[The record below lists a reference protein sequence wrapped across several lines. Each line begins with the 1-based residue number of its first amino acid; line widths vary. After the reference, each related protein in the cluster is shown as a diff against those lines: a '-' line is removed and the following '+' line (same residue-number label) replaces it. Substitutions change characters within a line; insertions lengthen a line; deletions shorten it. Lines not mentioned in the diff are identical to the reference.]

1 MKSKD
6 MSFTAKFIIRY
17 RHQAGHWEN
26 FDGAKYRIVA
36 SSGKILKENLL
47 TSSTGETIV
56 ISTEK
61 SEDIR
66 VELFN
71 LKTNTYD
78 IPTYVV
84 KNCTENTREKTS
96 IKTVNVEKGYIQV
109 KFTAPKAINL
119 DKNIKYHFEF
129 KPTGEKGI
137 ITLSNS
143 LKNGLTK
150 TYTTEPSSLLDGGYP
165 KQVKAKFIKLF
176 TDVSP
181 LARIHLKVVKKDG
194 KESNEI
200 STTFAPRVIP
210 IGSKFHYREIS
221 LEKVFWEDKT
231 EEAVKESKTV
241 AQRLNEYRKVVISI
255 SRVAGTT
262 YQLERKDLGELIAP
276 NLNSQNAVTWQDG
289 KEITIRI
296 PKKFKGILIIKNY
309 KTKKAIATINV
320 AKFPNENETISFGQ
334 SKFEL
339 PKPPSSGAKKLMEDA
354 QKGVKDAPQ
363 QKAEFLTYT
372 ISTNCND
379 QKFREKYDLED
390 LKTCSDKEFAIIVNA
405 IFTNFVWDN
414 GIVPV
419 FSATVTGTTDIAKN
433 ALRDNYINKYLI
445 PFFKNI
451 GVAAKDILI
460 AVKTQNKTLML
471 FFLGLSHL
479 RYQMNMN
486 AIRHLKKKMVMNN
499 IPVKEPITWK
509 SIKTGALI
517 GFFIVATS
525 EVIEHLST
533 DKANKDWTNLIS
545 TLVGVAVKTVIGT
558 ILTTLVTS
566 FILTAFVGVTAP
578 FVAVLV
584 VGLIVGFVIGFL
596 IDALDSYY
604 LNFTG
609 GIKYLLNKVQD
620 GFAGNIK
627 KLIESISKIVGINY
641 TIPNWLLN

>member
-1 MKSKD
+1 

-26 FDGAKYRIVA
+26 FGGAKYRIVA
-36 SSGKILKENLL
+36 SSGKVLEENLL

-56 ISTEK
+56 ISTER

-78 IPTYVV
+78 IPTYTV

-96 IKTVNVEKGYIQV
+96 TKTVNVEKGYIQV

-119 DKNIKYHFEF
+119 DKNLKYHFEF

-137 ITLSNS
+137 VTLSDR
-143 LKNGLTK
+143 LKNGLTI
-150 TYTTEPSSLLDGGYP
+150 TYTTEPSDFLDGGYP

-181 LARIHLKVVKKDG
+181 LARVHLKVVQKDG
-194 KESNEI
+194 KESTEI

-221 LEKVFWEDKT
+221 LEKVFWEDRS
-231 EEAVKESKTV
+231 EEAAKESKTV
-241 AQRLNEYRKVVISI
+241 AQRLTQYRKVVVSI
-255 SRVAGTT
+255 SRAAGTT
-262 YQLERKDLGELIAP
+262 YQIERKDLGEIIAP
-276 NLNSQNAVTWQDG
+276 NLNPQNAVTWQDG
-289 KEITIRI
+289 KEITIRV
-296 PKKFKGILIIKNY
+296 PKKFKGILIIKNF
-309 KTKKAIATINV
+309 KTKKAVATINI
-320 AKFPNENETISFGQ
+320 AKFTNENETISFGQ

-339 PKPPSSGAKKLMEDA
+339 PKPPSNGTKKLMEDA
-354 QKGVKDAPQ
+354 QKGAKDVKQ
-363 QKAEFLTYT
+363 QKTEFLTYT

-379 QKFREKYDLED
+379 QKFREKYALED
-390 LKTCSDKEFAIIVNA
+390 LKTCSDKEFAIIVNS

-414 GIVPV
+414 GVVPV
-419 FSATVTGTTDIAKN
+419 FSAAVTGTHDTAKN
-433 ALRDNYINKYLI
+433 AFRDNYLNKYLI

-479 RYQMNMN
+479 RYQMNMS

-499 IPVKEPITWK
+499 IPVNEPITWK
-509 SIKTGALI
+509 SIKAGAVV

-525 EVIEHLST
+525 EVIEHCST
-533 DKANKDWTNLIS
+533 DKANRDLTNLLSI
-545 TLVGVAVKTVIGT
+545 LIGVAVKAVIGT
-558 ILTTLVTS
+558 ILTTLLTS
-566 FILTAFVGVTAP
+566 
-578 FVAVLV
+578 AVLTFAV
-584 VGLIVGFVIGFL
+584 GAAVPFLAVLGVGLLIGFIVGFI
-596 IDALDSYY
+596 IDGLDSYY
-604 LNFTG
+604 LNFTN
-609 GIKYLLNKVQD
+609 GIKYLMNKIQNNIA
-620 GFAGNIK
+620 FNIK
-627 KLIESISKIVGINY
+627 KLVESISKIVGVNY
-641 TIPNWLLN
+641 TVPSWFLN

>member
-1 MKSKD
+1 MKSKN

-17 RHQAGHWEN
+17 RHQAGHWAN

-36 SSGKILKENLL
+36 ASGKVLKENLI
-47 TSSTGETIV
+47 TSSAGETIV

-61 SEDIR
+61 SEDVR

-71 LKTNTYD
+71 IKTNTYD
-78 IPTYVV
+78 IPTFAV

-96 IKTVNVEKGYIQV
+96 TKPVNVEKGYIQV

-119 DKNIKYHFEF
+119 DKNLKYHFEF

-137 ITLSNS
+137 VTLSNR
-143 LKNGLTK
+143 LKSGLTN
-150 TYTTEPSSLLDGGYP
+150 TYTTEPSDLLDGGYP
-165 KQVKAKFIKLF
+165 KQVKAKFTKLF

-181 LARIHLKVVKKDG
+181 LARVHLKVVKKDG

-221 LEKVFWEDKT
+221 LEKVFWEDKS
-231 EEAVKESKTV
+231 EDASKQSRTI
-241 AQRLNEYRKVVISI
+241 AQRLTEYRKVVVSI
-255 SRVAGTT
+255 SRAAGTT
-262 YQLERKDLGELIAP
+262 YQIERKDLGGIIAP
-276 NLNSQNAVTWQDG
+276 NLNLQNAVTWQDG

-296 PKKFKGILIIKNY
+296 PKKFKGILIIKNFKSK
-309 KTKKAIATINV
+309 KTIAIINV

-334 SKFEL
+334 SKFVL

-390 LKTCSDKEFAIIVNA
+390 LKTCSDREFATIVNA

-414 GIVPV
+414 GVVPL
-419 FSATVTGTTDIAKN
+419 FSAAVTGTRDAAKN
-433 ALRDNYINKYLI
+433 AFRDDYINKYLI

-460 AVKTQNKTLML
+460 AVKTQNKTLIL

-479 RYQMNMN
+479 RYQFNMN
-486 AIRHLKKKMVMNN
+486 AIRHLKKKMLMNN
-499 IPVKEPITWK
+499 IPVKDPITWK
-509 SIKTGALI
+509 SIKAGVLI

-525 EVIEHLST
+525 EVIEHLSSE
-533 DKANKDWTNLIS
+533 KANRDWTNLIAI
-545 TLVGVAVKTVIGT
+545 LIGAAVKTVIGT
-558 ILTTLVTS
+558 ILTTLLTS
-566 FILTAFVGVTAP
+566 ALLTLVSGITAP
-578 FVAVLV
+578 FIFVLG
-584 VGLIVGFVIGFL
+584 VGLVLGIAIGIL
-596 IDALDSYY
+596 IDNIDAYY

-609 GIKYLLNKVQD
+609 GIKYLLNEIQD
-620 GFAGNIK
+620 CFAVNIK
-627 KLIESISKIVGINY
+627 KLIESISRISGLNY
-641 TIPNWLLN
+641 TVPNWLLN

>member
-1 MKSKD
+1 

-17 RHQAGHWEN
+17 RHQAGHWAN

-36 SSGKILKENLL
+36 ASGKVLKENLI
-47 TSSTGETIV
+47 TSSAGETIV

-61 SEDIR
+61 SEDVR

-71 LKTNTYD
+71 IKTNTYD
-78 IPTYVV
+78 IPTFAV

-96 IKTVNVEKGYIQV
+96 TKPVNVEKGYIQV

-119 DKNIKYHFEF
+119 DKNLKYHFEF

-137 ITLSNS
+137 VTLSDR
-143 LKNGLTK
+143 LKNGLTG
-150 TYTTEPSSLLDGGYP
+150 TYTTEPSGFLDGGYP
-165 KQVKAKFIKLF
+165 KQVKAKFTKLF

-181 LARIHLKVVKKDG
+181 LARVHLKVVKKDG

-200 STTFAPRVIP
+200 ATTFAPRVIP

-221 LEKVFWEDKT
+221 LEKVFWEDKS
-231 EEAVKESKTV
+231 EEAAKESKTV
-241 AQRLNEYRKVVISI
+241 AQRLTDYRKVVISI

-262 YQLERKDLGELIAP
+262 YQIERKDLGELIAP

-296 PKKFKGILIIKNY
+296 PKKFKGVLIIKNFKSK
-309 KTKKAIATINV
+309 KTIAIINV
-320 AKFPNENETISFGQ
+320 AKFPNEDEIISFGL
-334 SKFEL
+334 SKFAL
-339 PKPPSSGAKKLMEDA
+339 PTPPSSGTKKLMEDA
-354 QKGVKDAPQ
+354 QKGTKDISQ

-372 ISTNCND
+372 ISTNCNN
-379 QKFREKYDLED
+379 QKFREKYDLGD

-419 FSATVTGTTDIAKN
+419 FSAALAGTRDTAKN
-433 ALRDNYINKYLI
+433 AFRNDYINKYLI

-471 FFLGLSHL
+471 FFLGLTHL
-479 RYQMNMN
+479 RYQMNMS
-486 AIRHLKKKMVMNN
+486 AIQHLKKKMVMNN

-509 SIKTGALI
+509 SIKAGALI

-525 EVIEHLST
+525 EVIEHFST
-533 DKANKDWTNLIS
+533 DKANRDLTNLIS
-545 TLVGVAVKTVIGT
+545 TLVGIGVKAVIGT
-558 ILTTLVTS
+558 VLTTLITS
-566 FILTAFVGVTAP
+566 AVLTFAVGASAP
-578 FVAVLV
+578 FLAVLGI
-584 VGLIVGFVIGFL
+584 GLIVGFIVGFL
-596 IDALDSYY
+596 IDSLDSYY

-609 GIKYLLNKVQD
+609 GIKYLLNKIQD
-620 GFAGNIK
+620 NFAGTMK
-627 KLIESISKIVGINY
+627 KLVESISKLAGVNY
-641 TIPNWLLN
+641 TVPSWLLN

>member
-1 MKSKD
+1 

-36 SSGKILKENLL
+36 SSGKVLKENLL
-47 TSSTGETIV
+47 TSTKGETIV

-61 SEDIR
+61 QEDIR

-71 LKTNTYD
+71 LKTGTYD
-78 IPTYVV
+78 LPTLAV

-96 IKTVNVEKGYIQV
+96 TKIVNVEKGYIQV

-119 DKNIKYHFEF
+119 DKNLKYHFEF

-137 ITLSNS
+137 VTLSNR
-143 LKNGLTK
+143 LKNGLTG
-150 TYTTEPSSLLDGGYP
+150 TYTTEPSGLLDGGYP

-181 LARIHLKVVKKDG
+181 LARVHLKVVKKDG

-221 LEKVFWEDKT
+221 LEKVFWEDKS
-231 EEAVKESKTV
+231 EEAAKESKTV
-241 AQRLNEYRKVVISI
+241 AQRLTEYRKVIVSI
-255 SRVAGTT
+255 SRAAGTT
-262 YQLERKDLGELIAP
+262 YQIERKDLGAIIAP
-276 NLNSQNAVTWQDG
+276 NLNPQNAVTWQDG
-289 KEITIRI
+289 KEITVRV
-296 PKKFKGILIIKNY
+296 PKKFKGILIIKNMR
-309 KTKKAIATINV
+309 TKKAIATINV
-320 AKFPNENETISFGQ
+320 AKFTNENETISFGQ

-339 PKPPSSGAKKLMEDA
+339 PKPPSNGAKKLMEDA
-354 QKGVKDAPQ
+354 QKGAKDAPQ

-379 QKFREKYDLED
+379 QKFKEKYALED
-390 LKTCSDKEFAIIVNA
+390 LKDCSDKEFAIIVNA

-419 FSATVTGTTDIAKN
+419 FSAAVSGSRDTAKN
-433 ALRDNYINKYLI
+433 AFREDYINKYLI

-460 AVKTQNKTLML
+460 AVKTQNKTLIL

-479 RYQMNMN
+479 RYQMNMS

-509 SIKTGALI
+509 SIKAGAVI

-525 EVIEHLST
+525 EVIEHFST
-533 DKANKDWTNLIS
+533 DKANRDWTNLLS
-545 TLVGVAVKTVIGT
+545 TLIGTAVKAIIGT
-558 ILTTLVTS
+558 ILTTLITS
-566 FILTAFVGVTAP
+566 FILTAFVGITAP
-578 FVAVLV
+578 FIAVLM
-584 VGLIVGFVIGFL
+584 VGLIVGFTIGFL
-596 IDALDSYY
+596 IDSLDGYY

-609 GIKYLLNKVQD
+609 GIKYLLNRIQD
-620 GFAGNIK
+620 CFSGNLK
-627 KLIESISKIVGINY
+627 KIIESISKIVGVSY
-641 TIPNWLLN
+641 TVPTWFLN

>member
-1 MKSKD
+1 

-17 RHQAGHWEN
+17 RHQAGHWAN
-26 FDGAKYRIVA
+26 FDGAKYRIVSA
-36 SSGKILKENLL
+36 SGKVLKENLI

-56 ISTEK
+56 ISTDK
-61 SEDIR
+61 SEDVR

-71 LKTNTYD
+71 LKTNKYD
-78 IPTYVV
+78 IPTFSV
-84 KNCTENTREKTS
+84 KNSTENTREKTS
-96 IKTVNVEKGYIQV
+96 IKSVNVEKGYIQV

-119 DKNIKYHFEF
+119 DKNLKYHFEF
-129 KPTGEKGI
+129 KPTSEKGI
-137 ITLSNS
+137 VTLSDR
-143 LKNGLTK
+143 LKNGLTG
-150 TYTTEPSSLLDGGYP
+150 TYTTEPSDFLDGGYP
-165 KQVKAKFIKLF
+165 KQVKAKFTKLF

-181 LARIHLKVVKKDG
+181 LARVHLKVVKKDG

-200 STTFAPRVIP
+200 STTFSPRVIP

-221 LEKVFWEDKT
+221 LEKVFWEDKS
-231 EEAVKESKTV
+231 EEASKQSKTV
-241 AQRLNEYRKVVISI
+241 AQRLTEYRKVVVSI

-262 YQLERKDLGELIAP
+262 YQIERKDLGELIAP
-276 NLNSQNAVTWQDG
+276 NLNLQNAVTWQDG

-296 PKKFKGILIIKNY
+296 PKKFKGILIIKNFKSK
-309 KTKKAIATINV
+309 KTIAIINV
-320 AKFPNENETISFGQ
+320 AKFPNEDETISFGQ
-334 SKFEL
+334 SKFVL
-339 PKPPSSGAKKLMEDA
+339 PKPPSSGAKKVLEDA
-354 QKGVKDAPQ
+354 QKGVRDAPQ

-372 ISTNCND
+372 ISTNCNN
-379 QKFREKYDLED
+379 QKFREKYDLDD
-390 LKTCSDKEFAIIVNA
+390 LKTCTDKEFATIVNA
-405 IFTNFVWDN
+405 IFTNFVWDY

-419 FSATVTGTTDIAKN
+419 FSASVTGTKDTVKN
-433 ALRDNYINKYLI
+433 AFRDDYINKYLI
-445 PFFKNI
+445 PFFRNI

-509 SIKTGALI
+509 SIRTGALI
-517 GFFIVATS
+517 GFFIVGTS

-545 TLVGVAVKTVIGT
+545 TLIGVAVKTVIGT

-566 FILTAFVGVTAP
+566 FILAPLVGVTAP
-578 FVAVLV
+578 FLAVLAVGLV
-584 VGLIVGFVIGFL
+584 VGFVLGFL

-609 GIKYLLNKVQD
+609 GIKYLLNKIQD
-620 GFAGNIK
+620 GFAGNFK

-641 TIPNWLLN
+641 TIPSWFLN

>member
-1 MKSKD
+1 

-17 RHQAGHWEN
+17 RHQAGHWAN

-36 SSGKILKENLL
+36 ASGKVLKENLI
-47 TSSTGETIV
+47 TSSAGETIV

-61 SEDIR
+61 SEDVR

-78 IPTYVV
+78 IPTFAV

-96 IKTVNVEKGYIQV
+96 TKFVNVEKGYIQV

-119 DKNIKYHFEF
+119 DKNLKYHFEF

-137 ITLSNS
+137 VTLSNR
-143 LKNGLTK
+143 LKSGLTN
-150 TYTTEPSSLLDGGYP
+150 TYTTEPSDLLDGGYP
-165 KQVKAKFIKLF
+165 KQVKAKFTKLF

-181 LARIHLKVVKKDG
+181 LARVHLKVVKKDS

-221 LEKVFWEDKT
+221 LEKVFWEDKS
-231 EEAVKESKTV
+231 EVAVKESKTI
-241 AQRLNEYRKVVISI
+241 AQRLTEYRKVIVSI
-255 SRVAGTT
+255 SRSAGTT
-262 YQLERKDLGELIAP
+262 YQIERKDLGELIAP
-276 NLNSQNAVTWQDG
+276 SLNPQNAITWQDG

-296 PKKFKGILIIKNY
+296 PKKFKGVLIIKNFKSK
-309 KTKKAIATINV
+309 KTIAIINV
-320 AKFPNENETISFGQ
+320 AKFPNENDTISFGQ

-354 QKGVKDAPQ
+354 QKGITDAPQ

-379 QKFREKYDLED
+379 QRFREKYALED

-419 FSATVTGTTDIAKN
+419 FSAATTGARDAAKN
-433 ALRDNYINKYLI
+433 AFRDDYINKYLI

-460 AVKTQNKTLML
+460 ATKMQNKTLMIL
-471 FFLGLSHL
+471 FLGLSHL
-479 RYQMNMN
+479 RFKMNMN
-486 AIRHLKKKMVMNN
+486 AIRHLKKTMFMNN

-509 SIKTGALI
+509 SIKTGAVI

-525 EVIEHLST
+525 EVIEHLTS
-533 DKANKDWTNLIS
+533 DKANKDWTNLIG
-545 TLVGVAVKTVIGT
+545 TLIGVGVKAIIGT
-558 ILTTLVTS
+558 ILTTLVTA
-566 FILTAFVGVTAP
+566 FILAP
-578 FVAVLV
+578 FFGAAAPFIAVLT
-584 VGLIVGFVIGFL
+584 VGLLVGFAIGFL
-596 IDALDSYY
+596 LDSLDSYY
-604 LNFTG
+604 LNFSG
-609 GIKYLLNKVQD
+609 GIKYLLNRVQD
-620 GFAGNIK
+620 SVTPSIK
-627 KLIESISKIVGINY
+627 RLIESISKLVGVNY
-641 TIPNWLLN
+641 TIPNWLIN